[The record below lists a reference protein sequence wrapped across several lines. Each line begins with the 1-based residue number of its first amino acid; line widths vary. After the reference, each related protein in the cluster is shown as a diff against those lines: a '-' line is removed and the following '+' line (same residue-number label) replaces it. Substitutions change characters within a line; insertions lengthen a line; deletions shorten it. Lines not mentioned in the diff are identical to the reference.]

1 MPETDNTAPIGRSL
15 LDRLKAL
22 LPRPGAAGRPGSAAA
37 LRWRH
42 RGGRHEFEAIGN
54 LSPIEL
60 ADLQC
65 IDRQKEAIERN
76 TRQFLQGL
84 PANNV
89 LLWGPRGTGK
99 SSLVKALFNA
109 HRDNGLRFVE
119 VAAEQL
125 GELHDIATRLAAS
138 RERFIIFCDDL
149 SFERNDSDFKALK
162 ATLDGSLSSLPEN
175 VIVYATSNR
184 RHLVPE
190 YMEENL
196 QSRSV
201 DGELHLSETIEQ
213 KLSLSERFGIWLAFH
228 PFSQDQYLTIALYW
242 LNRLG
247 ASPSDPETV
256 RTAALQWALE
266 RGSRSGRSAWQ
277 FAKDWTGRR
286 NLGDP

>member
-1 MPETDNTAPIGRSL
+1 MPEIPGNAPGSRSL
-15 LDRLKAL
+15 LDRLRSL
-22 LPRPGAAGRPGSAAA
+22 LLRPGAGGVPDTAAA

-42 RGGRHEFEAIGN
+42 RGRRHEFETIGN

-65 IDRQKEAIERN
+65 VDRQKKAIERN
-76 TRQFLQGL
+76 TRQFIQGL

-109 HRDNGLRFVE
+109 HRNRGLRFVE
-119 VAAEQL
+119 VAPEHL
-125 GELHDIATRLAAS
+125 GELHDVATRLAAS
-138 RERFIIFCDDL
+138 RDRFIIFCDDL
-149 SFERNDSDFKALK
+149 SFERDDSDFKALK

-175 VIVYATSNR
+175 LIVYATSNR

-190 YMEENL
+190 YMAENL
-196 QSRSV
+196 QSHSV

-242 LNRLG
+242 LRRLG
-247 ASPSDPETV
+247 APPSDPEAV

-286 NLGDP
+286 NLGDA